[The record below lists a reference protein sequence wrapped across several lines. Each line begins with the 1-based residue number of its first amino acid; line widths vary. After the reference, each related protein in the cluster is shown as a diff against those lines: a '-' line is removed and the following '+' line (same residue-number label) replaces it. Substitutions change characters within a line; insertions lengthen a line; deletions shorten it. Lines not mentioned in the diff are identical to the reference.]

1 MFFGR
6 NVALLLLT
14 LACFAVWMPAT
25 VDSGLVS
32 SPACMMA
39 CHTAYIACIG
49 GTAGVGTP
57 ACTLAYTV
65 CVSACSTTLLI
76 PA

>member
-1 MFFGR
+1 MFFER
-6 NVALLLLT
+6 LATLLFFT
-14 LACFAVWMPAT
+14 LACFAVLMPTT

-49 GTAGVGTP
+49 GTAGVATP
-57 ACTLAYTV
+57 ACTLAYTI
-65 CVSACSTTLLI
+65 CISACTTTVLI